1 MIPRSS
7 TWIFL
12 YTWTLYIIKTYI
24 YQCCVCDLYMVLH
37 INRIVRSLL
46 SSVPIICFGTI
57 CDSSTFLLGNWV
69 PNTSQ
74 TKSNSLLAM
83 LVAFNLLKTKLE
95 KKSRQI
101 IFAFA
106 LKFQTCLIKIS
117 FFQKR
122 LHQKLSRTWYSNV

>member
-12 YTWTLYIIKTYI
+12 YTWTPYIIKTYI

-46 SSVPIICFGTI
+46 SSVPIIFFGTM
-57 CDSSTFLLGNWV
+57 CDSLTFLQDNWV
-69 PNTSQ
+69 LNTSQ
-74 TKSNSLLAM
+74 TKSNSLCAM
-83 LVAFNLLKTKLE
+83 LVPFNLLKTKLE
-95 KKSRQI
+95 KKSWQI

-106 LKFQTCLIKIS
+106 LKLETFLIKIS

>member
-12 YTWTLYIIKTYI
+12 HTWTPYIIKTYV
-24 YQCCVCDLYMVLH
+24 YQSCVCDLYMVLH
-37 INRIVRSLL
+37 INCIVRSLL
-46 SSVPIICFGTI
+46 SSVSIIFFGTI
-57 CDSSTFLLGNWV
+57 CDSLTFLLDNWV

-74 TKSNSLLAM
+74 TKSNSLCAM
-83 LVAFNLLKTKLE
+83 LVPFNLLKTKLE

-101 IFAFA
+101 IFAFT
-106 LKFQTCLIKIS
+106 LKLQTCLIKIS